1 MLGFPGN
8 AICNG
13 EMLPFPDET
22 DELLTYWIL
31 RALLLIV
38 IYLAWRSTYVREDR
52 TTAPGAVLVIENNLR
67 RLNTIQPHSV
77 TTIILR
83 SSSQQSNISNVTETE
98 ELDLENDS
106 IASSI
111 DNITQSILTEASES
125 ATGLD
130 LSDTEGYPGVVSSP
144 VVEAFHDPGP
154 EEIIRQMDAADPA
167 STAPSEA
174 ESSTTANSYEVR
186 KRKNA
191 TTTNGETGDK
201 SSDPVNTRDTGS
213 PTSSSNA
220 TTSVPAASAKPIRIK
235 LKYLNDDSK
244 LVEGNLNEGIG
255 EFKKRNF
262 TLELD
267 AQKLVRLVFN
277 GHVLQPDSK
286 TLAACGLFDN
296 CVVHCLIHNQKSS
309 LNGGSDR
316 PLEGTTGSGNRS
328 QGGIASGGGLD
339 DGDGLDSEE
348 PFDGRDGNGHPDS
361 THSGTRYGTY
371 FIYIGTLAVTAVIL
385 YGWYCRFHYGHLFN
399 LNSTIGLIV
408 TTTTFL
414 IMMPTIILADSNTPN

>member
-1 MLGFPGN
+1 
-8 AICNG
+8 
-13 EMLPFPDET
+13 MLPFLDET
-22 DELLTYWIL
+22 DELFNYWIL
-31 RALLLIV
+31 RALLLV
-38 IYLAWRSTYVREDR
+38 VLYLAWRSTYVREDR
-52 TTAPGAVLVIENNLR
+52 PSAQDAVLAIENNLR
-67 RLNTIQPHSV
+67 RLNTLPLRRLNTQHNV

-98 ELDLENDS
+98 GLDLENDS

-130 LSDTEGYPGVVSSP
+130 LSDTEGYPSVVRP
-144 VVEAFHDPGP
+144 AVVDTFHDAGP
-154 EEIIRQMDAADPA
+154 EEIIRQMDATDPTDGASPSATADIAGTPSSSELRQRRRPA
-167 STAPSEA
+167 TTENEPSATDLPDRAGAANAPG
-174 ESSTTANSYEVR
+174 
-186 KRKNA
+186 NA
-191 TTTNGETGDK
+191 TTDNDE
-201 SSDPVNTRDTGS
+201 GS
-213 PTSSSNA
+213 A
-220 TTSVPAASAKPIRIK
+220 VKPIRIK

-255 EFKKRNF
+255 EFKRRNF
-262 TLELD
+262 TLELA

-277 GHVLQPDSK
+277 GHVLQPDTK

-309 LNGGSDR
+309 LNGGDR
-316 PLEGTTGSGNRS
+316 PQDGGTVSGDNRFQIPAGDSVNDGGNEGNENADNR
-328 QGGIASGGGLD
+328 D
-339 DGDGLDSEE
+339 T
-348 PFDGRDGNGHPDS
+348 NGHPNDS
-361 THSGTRYGTY
+361 ARSRTRYGTY
-371 FIYIGTLAVTAVIL
+371 FIHIGTLAVTVLIL

-399 LNSTIGLIV
+399 MSSTIGLIA

>member
-1 MLGFPGN
+1 
-8 AICNG
+8 
-13 EMLPFPDET
+13 MLPFLDET
-22 DELLTYWIL
+22 DELFNYWIL
-31 RALLLIV
+31 RFLVLIV
-38 IYLAWRSTYVREDR
+38 IYFAWRSTYVREDR
-52 TTAPGAVLVIENNLR
+52 PNAAVLVIENNLG
-67 RLNTIQPHSV
+67 RLNSIQPHSV

-130 LSDTEGYPGVVSSP
+130 LSDTEGYPGVVSAP
-144 VVEAFHDPGP
+144 VVDTFHDPGP
-154 EEIIRQMDAADPA
+154 EEIIRQMDATESELSSQAMQADP
-167 STAPSEA
+167 SVE
-174 ESSTTANSYEVR
+174 TTGLRHRPN
-186 KRKNA
+186 
-191 TTTNGETGDK
+191 TNGSSNDSREGEKSTNLVDNSTDK
-201 SSDPVNTRDTGS
+201 P
-213 PTSSSNA
+213 SSSGSSLA
-220 TTSVPAASAKPIRIK
+220 EPPLPTKPIRIK

-255 EFKKRNF
+255 EFKRRNF
-262 TLELD
+262 TLEL
-267 AQKLVRLVFN
+267 AAHKLVRLVFN

-296 CVVHCLIHNQKSS
+296 CVVHCLIHNQKSA
-309 LNGGSDR
+309 LNGVTNDR
-316 PLEGTTGSGNRS
+316 SSEGTIGEHPTHEHGSS
-328 QGGIASGGGLD
+328 SGMEH
-339 DGDGLDSEE
+339 GDGGDQDGI
-348 PFDGRDGNGHPDS
+348 DGRRNTEMGNNR
-361 THSGTRYGTY
+361 SGTRYGTY

>member
-1 MLGFPGN
+1 
-8 AICNG
+8 
-13 EMLPFPDET
+13 MLPFLDET
-22 DELLTYWIL
+22 DELFNYWIL
-31 RALLLIV
+31 RVLVLIV

-52 TTAPGAVLVIENNLR
+52 PNAAVLVIENNLG
-67 RLNTIQPHSV
+67 RLNSIQPHSV

-130 LSDTEGYPGVVSSP
+130 LSDTEGYPGVVSAP
-144 VVEAFHDPGP
+144 VVDTFNDRGP
-154 EEIIRQMDAADPA
+154 EEIIRQMDATDPEPIPNA
-167 STAPSEA
+167 QIDSVVSTGLRQRLNVT
-174 ESSTTANSYEVR
+174 STCAGQPE
-186 KRKNA
+186 
-191 TTTNGETGDK
+191 GEK
-201 SSDPVNTRDTGS
+201 SSDRVDSSTENT
-213 PTSSSNA
+213 
-220 TTSVPAASAKPIRIK
+220 ASASSTLTEPPLPTKPIRIK

-255 EFKKRNF
+255 EFKRRNF
-262 TLELD
+262 TLEL
-267 AQKLVRLVFN
+267 AAHKLVRLVFN
-277 GHVLQPDSK
+277 GHVLQPDNK

-296 CVVHCLIHNQKSS
+296 CVVHCLIHNQKSA
-309 LNGGSDR
+309 LNGVSTDR
-316 PLEGTTGSGNRS
+316 PLEGSIGDNQNPAHG
-328 QGGIASGGGLD
+328 QIGGLEN
-339 DGDGLDSEE
+339 GDGIDT
-348 PFDGRDGNGHPDS
+348 DGATDRRGTDTDNR
-361 THSGTRYGTY
+361 SGTRYGTY

>member
-1 MLGFPGN
+1 
-8 AICNG
+8 
-13 EMLPFPDET
+13 MLPFLDESE
-22 DELLTYWIL
+22 ELFNYWIL
-31 RALLLIV
+31 KALLLIV
-38 IYLAWRSTYVREDR
+38 IYFAWRSTYVREDR
-52 TTAPGAVLVIENNLR
+52 PNAAVLVIENNLG

-98 ELDLENDS
+98 ELDLENNS

-130 LSDTEGYPGVVSSP
+130 LSDTEGYPGVVNPP
-144 VVEAFHDPGP
+144 VVDTFHDPGP
-154 EEIIRQMDAADPA
+154 EEIIRQMDATEPEDVSMSQDNVSTLLSGVRFRPNAA
-167 STAPSEA
+167 SPEGTSNSDGKSTGHVDSSNANPS
-174 ESSTTANSYEVR
+174 
-186 KRKNA
+186 
-191 TTTNGETGDK
+191 
-201 SSDPVNTRDTGS
+201 
-213 PTSSSNA
+213 TSSSGIVEPTA
-220 TTSVPAASAKPIRIK
+220 TTKPIRIK

-255 EFKKRNF
+255 EFKRRNF
-262 TLELD
+262 TLELA

-277 GHVLQPDSK
+277 GHVLQPDNK

-309 LNGGSDR
+309 LNGGVGGNDR
-316 PLEGTTGSGNRS
+316 PLEGATGDHPNS
-328 QGGIASGGGLD
+328 ASGANSGM
-339 DGDGLDSEE
+339 DS
-348 PFDGRDGNGHPDS
+348 RDGTDTDRASDRRGTDADTRS
-361 THSGTRYGTY
+361 GGTRYGTY
-371 FIYIGTLAVTAVIL
+371 FIYIGTLTVTAVIL

>member
-1 MLGFPGN
+1 
-8 AICNG
+8 
-13 EMLPFPDET
+13 MLPFLDET
-22 DELLTYWIL
+22 DELFNYWIL
-31 RALLLIV
+31 RLLVLIV
-38 IYLAWRSTYVREDR
+38 IYFAWRSTYVREDR
-52 TTAPGAVLVIENNLR
+52 PNAAVLVIENNLG
-67 RLNTIQPHSV
+67 RLNSIQPHSV

-130 LSDTEGYPGVVSSP
+130 LSDTEGYPGVVSTP
-144 VVEAFHDPGP
+144 VVDTFHDNGP
-154 EEIIRQMDAADPA
+154 EEIIRQMDATESEPSAQAPQVGPSVEATGLRQRTNATVSSNDPYEKA
-167 STAPSEA
+167 KSSSPVD
-174 ESSTTANSYEVR
+174 SST
-186 KRKNA
+186 
-191 TTTNGETGDK
+191 DK
-201 SSDPVNTRDTGS
+201 P
-213 PTSSSNA
+213 SSSGSSLA
-220 TTSVPAASAKPIRIK
+220 EPPLPTKPIRIK

-244 LVEGNLNEGIG
+244 LVEGNLNEGVG
-255 EFKKRNF
+255 EFKRRNF
-262 TLELD
+262 TLEL
-267 AQKLVRLVFN
+267 AAHKLVRLVFN

-296 CVVHCLIHNQKSS
+296 CVVHCLIHNQKSA
-309 LNGGSDR
+309 LNGASTER
-316 PLEGTTGSGNRS
+316 PTTEGTIGENHNHEHGPISGMEH
-328 QGGIASGGGLD
+328 GDGTDPDGIA
-339 DGDGLDSEE
+339 
-348 PFDGRDGNGHPDS
+348 DGRRNTDMGNNR
-361 THSGTRYGTY
+361 SGTRYGTY

>member
-1 MLGFPGN
+1 
-8 AICNG
+8 
-13 EMLPFPDET
+13 MLPFLDET
-22 DELLTYWIL
+22 DELFNYWIL
-31 RALLLIV
+31 RVLVLIV

-52 TTAPGAVLVIENNLR
+52 PNAAVLVIENNLG
-67 RLNTIQPHSV
+67 RLNSIQPHSV

-130 LSDTEGYPGVVSSP
+130 LSDTEGYPGVVGAP
-144 VVEAFHDPGP
+144 VGDTFNDPGP
-154 EEIIRQMDAADPA
+154 EEIIRQMDAAEPEPIPTVQIDPSVE
-167 STAPSEA
+167 STGLRQRLNV
-174 ESSTTANSYEVR
+174 SSTNAGQLQGAKSADHVDSSTGNTA
-186 KRKNA
+186 
-191 TTTNGETGDK
+191 
-201 SSDPVNTRDTGS
+201 
-213 PTSSSNA
+213 SSSNSLA
-220 TTSVPAASAKPIRIK
+220 EPALPTKPIRIK

-255 EFKKRNF
+255 EFKRRNF
-262 TLELD
+262 TIEL
-267 AQKLVRLVFN
+267 AAHKLVRLVFN

-296 CVVHCLIHNQKSS
+296 CVVHCLIHNQKSA
-309 LNGGSDR
+309 LNGVSTDR
-316 PLEGTTGSGNRS
+316 PLEGSIRDNHNQAHGQPSGLEN
-328 QGGIASGGGLD
+328 
-339 DGDGLDSEE
+339 GDGIDT
-348 PFDGRDGNGHPDS
+348 DGAPERRSADADNNR
-361 THSGTRYGTY
+361 SGTRYGTY

>member
-1 MLGFPGN
+1 
-8 AICNG
+8 
-13 EMLPFPDET
+13 MLPFLDET
-22 DELLTYWIL
+22 DELFNYWIL
-31 RALLLIV
+31 RALLIIV
-38 IYLAWRSTYVREDR
+38 VYLAWRSTYVREDR
-52 TTAPGAVLVIENNLR
+52 PNAQGAVLVIENNLR
-67 RLNTIQPHSV
+67 RLNTIPQHSV

-130 LSDTEGYPGVVSSP
+130 LSDTEGYPSPHVV
-144 VVEAFHDPGP
+144 VDTFDDTGP
-154 EEIIRQMDAADPA
+154 EEIIRQMDAGDQESSAGEVPI
-167 STAPSEA
+167 EL
-174 ESSTTANSYEVR
+174 ESSTSAELRQRKTGNKGQNEPNRTNSTE
-186 KRKNA
+186 N
-191 TTTNGETGDK
+191 TNVGAL
-201 SSDPVNTRDTGS
+201 GS
-213 PTSSSNA
+213 TSKASSS
-220 TTSVPAASAKPIRIK
+220 TGTMSAVVKPIRIK

-255 EFKKRNF
+255 EFKQRNF
-262 TLELD
+262 TVELG

-277 GHVLQPDSK
+277 GHVLQPDTK

-309 LNGGSDR
+309 LNGGDR
-316 PLEGTTGSGNRS
+316 PTNGTSNGDHRS
-328 QGGIASGGGLD
+328 QSSNGNLSES
-339 DGDGLDSEE
+339 GDGHDGITA
-348 PFDGRDGNGHPDS
+348 DGRDSNGHP
-361 THSGTRYGTY
+361 TNNTRSGTRYGTY

>member
-1 MLGFPGN
+1 
-8 AICNG
+8 
-13 EMLPFPDET
+13 MLPFLDET
-22 DELLTYWIL
+22 DELFNYWIL
-31 RALLLIV
+31 RALVVLV

-52 TTAPGAVLVIENNLR
+52 TNAPGAVLVIENNLR

-144 VVEAFHDPGP
+144 VVEAFDDPGP
-154 EEIIRQMDAADPA
+154 EEIIRQMDAADPDTTPA
-167 STAPSEA
+167 VPETDT
-174 ESSTTANSYEVR
+174 STTSTSYEVR
-186 KRKNA
+186 KRKNVA
-191 TTTNGETGDK
+191 TTNGDRGEQ
-201 SSDPVNTRDTGS
+201 SSNLLNTTDTGS
-213 PTSSSNA
+213 PTSTNNA
-220 TTSVPAASAKPIRIK
+220 TSVVPVVSAKPIRIK

-309 LNGGSDR
+309 LNGGNDR
-316 PLEGTTGSGNRS
+316 PMEGTIGSENRTQANS
-328 QGGIASGGGLD
+328 ASNGGLD

-348 PFDGRDGNGHPDS
+348 TLDGRDGNGHPDS

>member
-1 MLGFPGN
+1 
-8 AICNG
+8 
-13 EMLPFPDET
+13 MLPFLDET
-22 DELLTYWIL
+22 DELFDYWIL
-31 RALLLIV
+31 RALVLIV

-52 TTAPGAVLVIENNLR
+52 QNAAVLVIEGNLG
-67 RLNTIQPHSV
+67 RLNSIQPQSV

-130 LSDTEGYPGVVSSP
+130 LSDTEGYPGVVGAP
-144 VVEAFHDPGP
+144 DTFHDPGP
-154 EEIIRQMDAADPA
+154 EEIIRQMDATEPESGAAMPA
-167 STAPSEA
+167 HSSTITSNLRQRSNVNRDND
-174 ESSTTANSYEVR
+174 ESSRNEH
-186 KRKNA
+186 
-191 TTTNGETGDK
+191 
-201 SSDPVNTRDTGS
+201 SSDHVEDSTGNPNAS
-213 PTSSSNA
+213 CSSLVDPPT
-220 TTSVPAASAKPIRIK
+220 PRKPIRIK

-255 EFKKRNF
+255 EFKRRNF
-262 TLELD
+262 TLEL
-267 AQKLVRLVFN
+267 AAHKLVRLVFN
-277 GHVLQPDSK
+277 GHVLQPDTK

-296 CVVHCLIHNQKSS
+296 CVVHCLIHNQKSA
-309 LNGGSDR
+309 LNGVGTDR
-316 PLEGTTGSGNRS
+316 PLESTTEETH
-328 QGGIASGGGLD
+328 SGGGI
-339 DGDGLDSEE
+339 GNAGSGIE
-348 PFDGRDGNGHPDS
+348 GNGID
-361 THSGTRYGTY
+361 TDGATDRRGADVDNNGRSGTRYGTY
-371 FIYIGTLAVTAVIL
+371 FIYIGTLAVTIVIL